1 MMNGARNCSKGEPLW
16 RAKIERFC
24 YSPFLIW
31 EIAAKAEWVLVHH
44 SFPKDRM
51 GYSSFIIHHYYSSSA
66 IFSSSHFLAVG
77 FLLVFTF
84 SLNAATACG
93 EATLSEVS
101 FFR

>member
-31 EIAAKAEWVLVHH
+31 EIAAIAEWVLVHH
-44 SFPKDRM
+44 
-51 GYSSFIIHHYYSSSA
+51 SSFIIHHYYSSSA